1 MIDRSAVN
9 KGDTMDRKP
18 APAADEEN
26 ATQESESAPEDEM
39 KDKNDKKDEEKRG
52 SRLAQSHREAE
63 IIAQNLKESGT
74 RR

>member
-1 MIDRSAVN
+1 
-9 KGDTMDRKP
+9 MDEKP

-26 ATQESESAPEDEM
+26 AIQESEPAPEDEM
-39 KDKNDKKDEEKRG
+39 KDKKDGEKRS